1 MFEFANLKPKKLT
14 GRYEYSHEAGASV
27 AALEQALRRDLA
39 DSVKAKMSDLIINGV
54 APTNANPQHVEGFIA
69 KLTGVDDTAIA
80 DAARYGRFHAEAVD
94 GIHATMETE
103 VMSVIGDE
111 TYRHAAGTYL
121 TGSAVSG
128 TELLRTRS
136 AGCMGSSYIPDAQG
150 NIQQAILHAA
160 GPNGGGIM
168 RGDSVAAVWP
178 TLEVIRDIFT
188 QASQGVMLT
197 WVTLWDFQAAFRED
211 AYKLRGIQLA

>member
-1 MFEFANLKPKKLT
+1 M
-14 GRYEYSHEAGASV
+14 
-27 AALEQALRRDLA
+27 AALEESLRRDLGDA
-39 DSVKAKMSDLIINGV
+39 VKAKMSDLIVNGV

-150 NIQQAILHAA
+150 NIQQSDPARGRPQWRRDHEGRQRCGRLAYPRNHPGYLHGCEHRRHADVGHA
-160 GPNGGGIM
+160 MGC
-168 RGDSVAAVWP
+168 RGRIP
-178 TLEVIRDIFT
+178 RRRL
-188 QASQGVMLT
+188 QAPRNSNRLV
-197 WVTLWDFQAAFRED
+197 R
-211 AYKLRGIQLA
+211 